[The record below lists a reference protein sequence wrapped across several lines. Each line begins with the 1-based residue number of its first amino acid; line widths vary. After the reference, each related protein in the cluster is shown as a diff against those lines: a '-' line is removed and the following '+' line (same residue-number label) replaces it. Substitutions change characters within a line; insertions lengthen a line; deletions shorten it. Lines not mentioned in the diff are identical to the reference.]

1 MNDME
6 GNEIYNKKLNKALIK
21 RALGYMN
28 REITEEFSSDN
39 GKMKLIKKKITK
51 KKVPPDIT
59 AVKVLLDIYSDQD
72 LDVSNMTDEEL
83 LLERDKLLEK
93 LKENKE

>member
-1 MNDME
+1 ME

-28 REITEEFSSDN
+28 REVTEEFSSDN

>member
-1 MNDME
+1 ME

-21 RALGYMN
+21 RALGYMS
-28 REITEEFSSDN
+28 REVTEEFSSDN

-59 AVKVLLDIYSDQD
+59 AVKVLLDIYGDQE

-93 LKENKE
+93 LKEDKE

>member
-1 MNDME
+1 ME
-6 GNEIYNKKLNKALIK
+6 ENEKYNKKLNKALIK
-21 RALGYMN
+21 RAFGYMN
-28 REITEEFSSDN
+28 REVTEEFSSDN

-51 KKVPPDIT
+51 KKIPPDIT

-83 LLERDKLLEK
+83 LIERDKLLEK
-93 LKENKE
+93 LKEYKE

>member
-6 GNEIYNKKLNKALIK
+6 ENEKYNKKLNKALIK
-21 RALGYMN
+21 RAFGYMN
-28 REITEEFSSDN
+28 REVTEEFSSDN

-51 KKVPPDIT
+51 KKIPPDIT

-83 LLERDKLLEK
+83 LIERDKLLEK
-93 LKENKE
+93 LKEYKE

>member
-1 MNDME
+1 MNGME
-6 GNEIYNKKLNKALIK
+6 ENEIYNKKLNKALIK

-28 REITEEFSSDN
+28 REVTEEFSSDN